1 MYKSPDEMYDY
12 HSDYDSM
19 ITFIWFKNRLFY
31 SKISSDTH
39 VDLIKNNEFILSELK
54 NIYGEPSEDELEK
67 DLRKKGLASIKDRKK
82 DLAANYRN
90 NKDIYDHMVM
100 GRIGYGNQSNNRII
114 VSFWDK
120 KSASGNMLKKEL
132 IPCLKALI
140 NEKLISLDNHNI
152 ESGLDE
158 EKYKRIEE
166 LEKWLFSQR
175 NKLKNK
181 EFEYSSEERIVSS
194 IENLED
200 EYKQIISLDRPKF
213 DRIRELDKWILQ
225 LKAKLGGKD
234 PQGLNIDEKIDS
246 SINNLQAEKRELLG
260 TKRSL
265 EVYVST
271 PDLGTVPIKD
281 VMSGAASL
289 VKQVLYHPTQG
300 VPISNEPKKENLPFS
315 NPSYNRDPEGYA
327 KSIRSLWGQRNL
339 GKMAEQKLNFKEW
352 FYHESRLLKRR

>member
-12 HSDYDSM
+12 HNDYDNM

-39 VDLIKNNEFILSELK
+39 VHIIKDNEFILNELK
-54 NIYGEPSEDELEK
+54 KIYGELSEDELEK
-67 DLRKKGLASIKDRKK
+67 DLRKKGLASVKDRKK
-82 DLAANYRN
+82 DLAASYRN

-100 GRIGYGNQSNNRII
+100 GRIGYGNRSINKII
-114 VSFWDK
+114 VSFWDE

-132 IPCLKALI
+132 IPCLNALI
-140 NEKLISLDNHNI
+140 NEKLISLDNHKI
-152 ESGLDE
+152 KSGLDE
-158 EKYKRIEE
+158 EKYIRTQELLKWISSQEE
-166 LEKWLFSQR
+166 
-175 NKLKNK
+175 KLKNK
-181 EFEYSSEERIVSS
+181 EFKYDSEEHIRSS
-194 IENLED
+194 IKNLQN
-200 EYKQIISLDRPKF
+200 EYDQIISLDRTKF
-213 DRIRELDKWILQ
+213 DRISELDKWVLDLEKQ
-225 LKAKLGGKD
+225 LGKKD
-234 PQGLNIDEKIDS
+234 PRGLNIDEKINQ
-246 SINNLQAEKRELLG
+246 SIDNLQAERRKLLE

-289 VKQVLYHPTQG
+289 VKQVRYHPTQG
-300 VPISNEPKKENLPFS
+300 VPMSNEPRKENLPFS

-327 KSIRSLWGQRNL
+327 KSIRSLVGQRNL

-352 FYHESRLLKRR
+352 FYQESRLLKRK

>member
-54 NIYGEPSEDELEK
+54 NIYGEPSEDALEK

-100 GRIGYGNQSNNRII
+100 GRIGYGNRSINRII

-132 IPCLKALI
+132 IPCLNALI
-140 NEKLISLDNHNI
+140 NEKLISLDNHKI
-152 ESGLDE
+152 ESGLDK
-158 EKYKRIEE
+158 EKYIRTQELLKWISYQEE
-166 LEKWLFSQR
+166 
-175 NKLKNK
+175 KLKNK
-181 EFEYSSEERIVSS
+181 EFKYNSEEHIRSS
-194 IENLED
+194 IKNLQN
-200 EYKQIISLDRPKF
+200 EYDQIISLDRPK
-213 DRIRELDKWILQ
+213 
-225 LKAKLGGKD
+225 
-234 PQGLNIDEKIDS
+234 
-246 SINNLQAEKRELLG
+246 
-260 TKRSL
+260 L

-289 VKQVLYHPTQG
+289 VKQVRYHPTQG
-300 VPISNEPKKENLPFS
+300 VPMSNEPRKENLPFS

-327 KSIRSLWGQRNL
+327 KSIRSLVGQRNL

-352 FYHESRLLKRR
+352 FYQESRLLKRK